1 MSEEVS
7 KRKYYY
13 RDVNLTKEAEIV
25 LNEIK
30 NMLVMPY
37 SNSEIVR
44 ASLVL
49 MYKVLKKYK
58 YKYITEVLSHE
69 V

>member
-1 MSEEVS
+1 MSEEG